1 MLTSTAG
8 EASIEAAKAAPVAN
22 ARTWEAK
29 RTPSRCAT
37 RACASCAEQ
46 DGAFSFSATSVTPPR
61 CQMSRSQDIVL
72 VLCVLV
78 LCSLTFLVFWFC
90 FFEFLAPDPARARFT
105 KSPTRAVG
113 RPEVHC
119 VLCRRGQRGW
129 ASLRYTSV

>member
-29 RTPSRCAT
+29 RTPSRRAT

-61 CQMSRSQDIVL
+61 CQMSRSQDIDL
-72 VLCVLV
+72 D
-78 LCSLTFLVFWFC
+78 LCSLTFLVFGFC
-90 FFEFLAPDPARARFT
+90 FFFEFLAPDPAWARFT